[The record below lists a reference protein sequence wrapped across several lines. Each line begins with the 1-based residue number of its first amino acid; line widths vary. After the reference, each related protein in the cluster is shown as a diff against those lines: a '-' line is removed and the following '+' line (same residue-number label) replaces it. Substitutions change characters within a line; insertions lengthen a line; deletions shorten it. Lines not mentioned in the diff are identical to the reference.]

1 MNHAAPGDIAR
12 MGARLREMLQ
22 EDFVD
27 TVMTTARV
35 ANEEESRATDAAVL
49 CFAAQSE
56 IRQGQVSLRGVQRY
70 IAEWKGWVGFQSLA
84 IPP

>member
-35 ANEEESRATDAAVL
+35 ANEEESRATDAPVL
-49 CFAAQSE
+49 CFAAQS
-56 IRQGQVSLRGVQRY
+56 QGQVALRGVQRY
-70 IAEWKGWVGFQSLA
+70 ITEWKGWVGFQSLA

>member
-1 MNHAAPGDIAR
+1 
-12 MGARLREMLQ
+12 MGARVREMLR

-35 ANEEESRATDAAVL
+35 ANEEVSRATDAAVL

-56 IRQGQVSLRGVQRY
+56 IQQDQVSLRGVQRY
-70 IAEWKGWVGFQSLA
+70 IVEWKGWVRFQSLA

>member
-1 MNHAAPGDIAR
+1 M
-12 MGARLREMLQ
+12 LR

-35 ANEEESRATDAAVL
+35 ANEEVSRATDAAVL

-56 IRQGQVSLRGVQRY
+56 IDKVKCRFAAFNGW
-70 IAEWKGWVGFQSLA
+70 ITEKG
-84 IPP
+84 

>member
-1 MNHAAPGDIAR
+1 

-35 ANEEESRATDAAVL
+35 ANEEVSRATDAAVL

-56 IRQGQVSLRGVQRY
+56 IDKVKCRFAAFNGC
-70 IAEWKGWVGFQSLA
+70 ITEKGWVGFQSLA